1 MIFRVRW
8 QIAALLVIGLV
19 GTTFPV
25 HAQPV
30 RVDLD
35 PFRINLQPEDRPQ
48 QVIGAPPGANSKAAF
63 GLFFNGA
70 WERIPRASRVEGEG
84 QIYEAVT
91 DQGTPVRITVDT
103 RVPVSTVTIEAPPDI
118 DRIGYAFVPADG
130 EKFYAYGRPSTRL
143 DRRGTILDSR
153 RDSVAVPFALS
164 SLGYGVYLPDAGNFQ
179 FNFGQTAELFT
190 FWTEGST
197 GTFQFITTE
206 NIERIVELYS
216 DAAGRMGL
224 PPTTQYGAMKRVGW
238 DDEKRSASQIAAL
251 LNAYDAAPS
260 TYVVPTTPPRS
271 ERTAPSPGDSTAV
284 SGTLSR
290 PASGTLSGTVS
301 TDSLASVPSGPP
313 AVPPSTEPRNAPP
326 SADAFLD
333 AGYNVVV
340 PQHPYVVEG
349 TPRFASA
356 ASANLLVIDST
367 GAPAYFDTE
376 PGSLVDRDRRA
387 SGDSARVALIDFTHE
402 SAASWWSSQLDS
414 LANSGVS
421 GVALQYAPLPD
432 TCFYAVKE
440 GGRARWETWRRQYV
454 EGTRAAFA
462 SAGVQHPIILG
473 SALDGGPSRH
483 VSLVESTGWTADFD
497 STTGLPAAVVAA
509 QSAGLAGTPLWTAYP
524 DVPGRDGTRSA
535 DRRSSEAKETGSATD
550 AADLS
555 PSLRRK
561 AAVRWLQ
568 FAALTPSMH
577 VGSVDAYD
585 AWLGNPDVAAILRRY
600 TRLHE
605 QLSTYLYA
613 LYQASQT
620 NGTPIMRPLF
630 LDSRQAARATDRD
643 DQYLLGE
650 DLLVAPVTDSTQQ
663 RDVYLPPG
671 PWMHYWSLEV
681 YDGNRTLTVLAPLDE
696 IPLFVRAQ
704 RDALSNVYRPLYERQ
719 LRGLIRRIENGALS
733 TSDVPSPPS
742 RPWVN
747 LDPPT
752 TEEPLMQY
760 ERMALEGLDIQT
772 VDEDTTVRYAT
783 RIEDDTA
790 PADSMVFASNGSGGS
805 VDVGP
810 SGGTETQGVDPRGET
825 ASGTDAIAT
834 LRERL
839 LDVLDQAPSATA
851 SSTELRAFADA
862 LDDVRT
868 DVADRRMDGTI
879 SPVAA
884 STVIERLDDLDRCL
898 RSMIKLINV

>member
-1 MIFRVRW
+1 MILHVRW

-48 QVIGAPPGANSKAAF
+48 QVIGAPPGANPKAAF

-118 DRIGYAFVPADG
+118 ARIGYAFVPADE
-130 EKFYAYGRPSTRL
+130 EKFYAHSRPSTRL
-143 DRRGTILDSR
+143 DRRGTLLDSR
-153 RDSVAVPFALS
+153 RDTVAVPFALS

-271 ERTAPSPGDSTAV
+271 ERTVTSPGDSTAV
-284 SGTLSR
+284 SEALSR
-290 PASGTLSGTVS
+290 SVS
-301 TDSLASVPSGPP
+301 ADSSASVPPDLT
-313 AVPPSTEPRNAPP
+313 AVPPSTEPRDATPP
-326 SADAFLD
+326 ADAFLD

-340 PQHPYVVEG
+340 PQHPYAVEG
-349 TPRFASA
+349 TPRFESA

-367 GAPAYFDTE
+367 GAPAYFNTE

-387 SGDSARVALIDFTHE
+387 SGDSARVALIDFTHKG
-402 SAASWWSSQLDS
+402 AASWWSSQLDS

-440 GGRARWETWRRQYV
+440 GGRVRWETWRRQYV
-454 EGTRAAFA
+454 KGTRAAFA
-462 SAGVQHPIILG
+462 NAGIRHPIILG

-524 DVPGRDGTRSA
+524 DRPVRDGTRSA
-535 DRRSSEAKETGSATD
+535 DRRSSEASETGSATD
-550 AADLS
+550 AADLP

-605 QLSTYLYA
+605 QLSTYFYT
-613 LYQASQT
+613 LYQASQN

-681 YDGNRTLTVLAPLDE
+681 YDGNRTLTVLAPLEE
-696 IPLFVRAQ
+696 IPLFVRAR

-719 LRGLIRRIENGALS
+719 LRGLTRRIENGALS

-747 LDPPT
+747 PEPPMM
-752 TEEPLMQY
+752 EEPLMQF

-772 VDEDTTVRYAT
+772 VDQDTTVRYAT

-810 SGGTETQGVDPRGET
+810 SGGTETQGVDPREDA

-834 LRERL
+834 LTERL

-862 LDDVRT
+862 LDDIRT

-898 RSMIKLINV
+898 RSMITLINV

>member
-1 MIFRVRW
+1 MILHVRW

-48 QVIGAPPGANSKAAF
+48 QVIGAPPGANPKAAF

-118 DRIGYAFVPADG
+118 ARIGYAFVPADG
-130 EKFYAYGRPSTRL
+130 EKFYAYSRPSTRL
-143 DRRGTILDSR
+143 DRRGTLLDSR

-260 TYVVPTTPPRS
+260 TYVVPTAPPRS
-271 ERTAPSPGDSTAV
+271 ERAVISPGDSTAV
-284 SGTLSR
+284 SEALSR
-290 PASGTLSGTVS
+290 SVS
-301 TDSLASVPSGPP
+301 ADSSASVPPDLT
-313 AVPPSTEPRNAPP
+313 AVPPSTEPRDATPP
-326 SADAFLD
+326 ADAFLD

-340 PQHPYVVEG
+340 PQHPYAVEG
-349 TPRFASA
+349 TPRFESA

-367 GAPAYFDTE
+367 GVPAYFNTE

-387 SGDSARVALIDFTHE
+387 SGDSARVALIDFTHKG
-402 SAASWWSSQLDS
+402 AASWWSSQLDS

-440 GGRARWETWRRQYV
+440 GGRVRWETWRRQYV
-454 EGTRAAFA
+454 KGTRAAFA
-462 SAGVQHPIILG
+462 NAGIRHPIILG

-524 DVPGRDGTRSA
+524 DRPVRDGTRSA
-535 DRRSSEAKETGSATD
+535 DRRSSEASETGSATD
-550 AADLS
+550 AADLP

-605 QLSTYLYA
+605 QLSTYFYT
-613 LYQASQT
+613 LYQASQN

-681 YDGNRTLTVLAPLDE
+681 YDGNRTLTALAPLEE
-696 IPLFVRAQ
+696 IPLFVRAR

-719 LRGLIRRIENGALS
+719 LRGLTRRIENGALS

-747 LDPPT
+747 PEPPMM
-752 TEEPLMQY
+752 EEPLMQF

-772 VDEDTTVRYAT
+772 VDQDTTVRYAT

-810 SGGTETQGVDPRGET
+810 SGGTETQGVDPRADA

-834 LRERL
+834 LTERL

-862 LDDVRT
+862 LDDIRT

-898 RSMIKLINV
+898 RSMITLINV